1 MSLQKKPFG
10 KLADGSPVTLFT
22 LRNAGRLK
30 AAVMN
35 YGATL
40 VSLEA
45 PDRKG
50 RPADIVLGF
59 DTLED
64 YVTRNGPYF
73 GCIVGRYANRIAKG
87 RFTMDG
93 VSYKLATNN
102 GPNHLHGGLKGFDK
116 VYWQAEA
123 SEGREPSV
131 KFTYLSRDGEEG
143 YPGNLL
149 VTVVYTLTDQNELR
163 IKYTAK
169 TDKAT
174 PVNLTNHAYFNLAG
188 TGDVLAHE
196 LTITGDRYLPVD
208 DTLIPTG
215 EIRPVKG
222 TPMDFTRPMGIG
234 SRFAELGGDPG
245 GYDHCYVLQND
256 GRKPALAA
264 HIHDPESGRILEVHT
279 TEPGMQLYT
288 GNFLDDSI
296 KGKGG
301 HAYPRHAGFCLE
313 TQHFPDSVN
322 QPKFPSVILRPGQG
336 YSQKTSFRFGVE

>member
-1 MSLQKKPFG
+1 MSIQKKSFG

-35 YGATL
+35 FGATL
-40 VSLEA
+40 VSLET

-50 RPADIVLGF
+50 QLADVILGF

-73 GCIVGRYANRIAKG
+73 GNIVGRFANRIAKG
-87 RFTMDG
+87 RFTLDG
-93 VSYKLATNN
+93 VEYRLATNN

-123 SEGREPSV
+123 SDGREPAV

-143 YPGNLL
+143 YPGNLS
-149 VTVVYTLTDQNELR
+149 VTVVYTLTDKNELR

-169 TDKAT
+169 TDIAT
-174 PVNLTNHAYFNLAG
+174 PLNLTSHAYFNLAG
-188 TGDVLAHE
+188 SGDVLAHE
-196 LTITGDRYLPVD
+196 LMIAAEQYLPVD

-215 EIRPVKG
+215 EIKSVKG
-222 TPMDFTRPMGIG
+222 TPMDFTRPMAIG
-234 SRFAELGGDPG
+234 SRFAQLGGDPG
-245 GYDHCYVLQND
+245 GYDHCYVLKSD

-264 HIHDPESGRILEVHT
+264 RVLEPESGRVMEVST

-288 GNFLDDSI
+288 GNFLDDTI
-296 KGKGG
+296 NGKCAR
-301 HAYPRHAGFCLE
+301 AYRRHAGFCLE

-322 QPKFPSVILRPGQG
+322 QPQFPSVILRPGPP
-336 YSQKTSFRFGVE
+336 YSQKTLFRFRV